1 MSIHYISN
9 YSAKYEDSLISY
21 RLIDNGLIWRGYKM
35 VNSFTVLSGF
45 SRVVRTFRT
54 IYQTANVQV
63 RNAKGHLVKKWNL
76 VVPSEVLD
84 RAWDDIS

>member
-9 YSAKYEDSLISY
+9 YSAKHEDSLISY
-21 RLIDNGLIWRGYKM
+21 RLSDNGLIWRGYKL

-54 IYQTANVQV
+54 IYPNSQRT
-63 RNAKGHLVKKWNL
+63 G
-76 VVPSEVLD
+76 SECLGASGERVEPD
-84 RAWDDIS
+84 GSNRGS